1 MALMGLAILLPV
13 SCGVHYLTTS
23 PDVDLFKRRRPFE
36 LRRLMESD
44 DDKAEKKKGA
54 SDSKAQ
60 H

>member
-36 LRRLMESD
+36 LRN
-44 DDKAEKKKGA
+44 
-54 SDSKAQ
+54 
-60 H
+60 